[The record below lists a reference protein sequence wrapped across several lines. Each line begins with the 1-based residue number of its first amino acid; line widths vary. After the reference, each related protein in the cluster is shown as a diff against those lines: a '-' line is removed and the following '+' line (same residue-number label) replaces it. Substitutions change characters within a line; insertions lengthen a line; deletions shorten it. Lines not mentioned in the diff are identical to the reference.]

1 MTYKQ
6 ATDYIDSFLIFGSKL
21 GLERITKLLADLGNP
36 QDKLKFIHI
45 AGTNGKGSTSK
56 YISSILTQA
65 GYKTGLFISPYI
77 IDFRERFQIDGKMIS
92 ENELCE
98 IVEEIKQVVDTY
110 PKDELPTE
118 FEIVTAIGMMYFY
131 RQECDVVALEVGLGG
146 RFDSTNVIKNPLCS
160 VICSVSIDHTE
171 QLGDTVEKIAFEK
184 AGIIK
189 ENCNTVLYPIQE
201 SDTFKVIGDVCK
213 QRNSNLTIVNQD
225 EIKVVKSTIDGDLVS
240 YNGQEIKLSIAGA
253 FQPLNFL
260 TAVTAIKKSGLNVSD
275 KDIKIGA
282 QNATFPARLQLIS
295 QNPKILLD
303 GAHNPDG
310 IRSLKEHLQK
320 YFDKP
325 VAIIGMMK
333 DKDCDKVLSQIAPLF
348 CEIHTVTVN
357 NPRSL
362 NAEELKEIANK
373 YCNTV
378 TAEKSLESAISNA
391 KDKEKD
397 ICICGS
403 FYLCSEALKF
413 F

>member
-21 GLERITKLLADLGNP
+21 GLERITKLLDDLGNP

-56 YISSILTQA
+56 FTASILTQA
-65 GYKTGLFISPYI
+65 GYKTGMFISPYI
-77 IDFRERFQIDGKMIS
+77 IDFRERFQINGEMIS
-92 ENELCE
+92 EEQLST
-98 IVEEIKQVVDTY
+98 IVEQIKQVVDTY

-118 FEIVTAIGMMYFY
+118 FEIVTAIGMLYFY
-131 RQECDVVALEVGLGG
+131 QQKCDVVVLEVGLGG
-146 RFDSTNVIKNPLCS
+146 RFDSTNVIKNPLAS

-171 QLGDTVEKIAFEK
+171 QLGDTIEKIAFEK

-189 ENCNTVLYPIQE
+189 ENCNTVLYPVQQNN
-201 SDTFKVIGDVCK
+201 TFKVISEVCEK
-213 QRNSNLTIVNQD
+213 KNSDLTIVNAD
-225 EIKVVKSTIDGDLVS
+225 EIEIIKRDINGDLIR
-240 YNGQEIKLSIAGA
+240 YKNTEIKLAIAG
-253 FQPLNFL
+253 FYQPLNFL
-260 TAVTAIKKSGLNVSD
+260 TAVTAIEKSGLKVSID
-275 KDIKIGA
+275 DIKNGA
-282 QNATFPARLQLIS
+282 KNAVFPARLQLIS
-295 QNPKILLD
+295 TNPKILLD

-310 IRSLKEHLQK
+310 VCSLKEHLQK
-320 YFDKP
+320 YFEKP
-325 VAIIGMMK
+325 VGIIGMMK

-348 CEIHTVTVN
+348 SQIYTVTVN

-362 NAEELKEIANK
+362 SACELKAKAKQYCDNVIAEN
-373 YCNTV
+373 
-378 TAEKSLESAISNA
+378 SLESAINNA
-391 KDKEKD
+391 KSTKSD